1 VRIDESARAAFDPSW
16 RRVFITCEGAIMAR
30 KAAAASSGEHGSRK
44 QAARKRAPPRA
55 DAEAPRGDAS
65 RSEAGAPKER
75 PAHTATMPRFDEL
88 SKMAKVMTPEQAMDL
103 YRANARLALDV
114 INAAVEGAGQLRRK
128 QLEGEEEAREF
139 QRRHAQSAAQARDPQ
154 ALVAAGQ
161 GAAQEAMER
170 SLRYWSEMFDLIV
183 EIQKRLFAL
192 MEEQM
197 EGVPGVRETRGAMA
211 MLPDVGQMQKVVAAM
226 QGVVSSGES
235 TFASMQR
242 VMGDFAKLAQGQTT
256 NR

>member
-1 VRIDESARAAFDPSW
+1 
-16 RRVFITCEGAIMAR
+16 MAR
-30 KAAAASSGEHGSRK
+30 KAAAASGGEHGSRK

-55 DAEAPRGDAS
+55 GDEAPRDAS
-65 RSEAGAPKER
+65 RGEGRAAKER
-75 PAHTATMPRFDEL
+75 PARTAAMPGFDEL
-88 SKMAKVMTPEQAMDL
+88 SKMAKAMTPEQAMDL

-114 INAAVEGAGQLRRK
+114 VNAAVEGAGQLRRK
-128 QLEGEEEAREF
+128 QIEGEEEAREF

-170 SLRYWSEMFDLIV
+170 SLRYWGEMFDLIV

-197 EGVPGVRETRGAMA
+197 EGVPGVRETRAAIG

-242 VMGDFAKLAQGQTT
+242 VMGDFAKLAQGQRTD
-256 NR
+256 R